1 VATCN
6 YYLQAYF
13 NQALAYKEMDNI
25 DSAISIYG
33 TMLDI
38 NPKVSR
44 IYTLRGLC
52 HYSKGHYKKSEA
64 DFAVSIEAD
73 KIELDAIFGL
83 YRSMMKTKKLKQVLP
98 ILSRINHQM
107 TDTLKTIKEKY
118 SPELETMKLNPET
131 GCNLLRVEAKEKM
144 IKKLKKDTID
154 VLQMSLRFTS
164 DLYFLSGEFSTGLKT
179 MSELTLLNPPTKNS
193 FMESL
198 LTEFGKEEF
207 NRISQEV
214 KRLSWEFCCRLC
226 NKTTYKKSLSSLL
239 STSTTPFIKLST
251 KEEQLYFIS
260 CFSYFYLSLYNTRN
274 QSYQILEDLK
284 KWIYC
289 TPPEQELK
297 IMSSSF
303 YHQNMN
309 RLCSHPFVLVHI
321 LEIFK
326 KTKNNITLRLLML
339 KTLLSAIYERRS
351 VNEMEFENFVTRL
364 IRKTVATTLPSPYF
378 LIEH

>member
-1 VATCN
+1 
-6 YYLQAYF
+6 
-13 NQALAYKEMDNI
+13 
-25 DSAISIYG
+25 
-33 TMLDI
+33 
-38 NPKVSR
+38 
-44 IYTLRGLC
+44 
-52 HYSKGHYKKSEA
+52 
-64 DFAVSIEAD
+64 
-73 KIELDAIFGL
+73 
-83 YRSMMKTKKLKQVLP
+83 MKTKKLKQVLP

-107 TDTLKTIKEKY
+107 TETLKIINEKY
-118 SPELETMKLNPET
+118 SPELEIMKLNQET
-131 GCNLLRVEAKEKM
+131 EYNLLCFEAKEKM
-144 IKKLKKDTID
+144 LKKLKKETID
-154 VLQMSLRFTS
+154 VLQMVLRFTS

-179 MSELTLLNPPTKNS
+179 MSELTSLNPPTKNS

-198 LTEFGKEEF
+198 LVEFGTEEF
-207 NRISQEV
+207 MSISQEV
-214 KRLSWEFCCRLC
+214 KRLSWEFCCRLS

-251 KEEQLYFIS
+251 KEEQIYFIS

-274 QSYQILEDLK
+274 QSYQVLEDLK
-284 KWIYC
+284 KWIYSI
-289 TPPEQELK
+289 PSEQDLK

-326 KTKNNITLRLLML
+326 KTKNNNPLRLLML

-364 IRKTVATTLPSPYF
+364 IRKTVVTTLPSPYF